1 MFVSQ
6 TCLDYF
12 KQNKMDFKHHFIT
25 VDDPWIHHYT
35 SEQKHGSWS
44 KQWIE
49 TGGIAPKKANNFP
62 SASKVITAVF

>member
-1 MFVSQ
+1 
-6 TCLDYF
+6 
-12 KQNKMDFKHHFIT
+12 MDFKHHFIT